1 MNTVRQSV
9 SRSFNLRVAS
19 VRAKKSDDID
29 DLVLLVRKIEKSS
42 FATMEEKFFTLI
54 LNGLHQGKLH
64 IWWDLLTTEGTF
76 MTRKFLKMAL
86 KSHGIFFR

>member
-19 VRAKKSDDID
+19 VRAQKSDDID

-64 IWWDLLTTEGTF
+64 IWWDLLTTEGKFLTK
-76 MTRKFLKMAL
+76 KFLKV
-86 KSHGIFFR
+86 F

>member
-76 MTRKFLKMAL
+76 LTKKILK
-86 KSHGIFFR
+86 IF